1 MMTKSASTPSPATLE
16 CFPAIE
22 AVGGSS
28 VLGLHVRSV
37 LMITVSA
44 RAKAFSLMFVLA
56 SLALPAIAAANLIT
70 NGSFE
75 QGAPYS
81 QTTTVP
87 GWTRF
92 GDAGFGP
99 SSMWGLTPPDGSTSN
114 AYVGGGF
121 FTSTVLSAPF
131 SLTSGQEYTFSFD
144 TAGLAAYD
152 TGSGWASTSWQPSE
166 MGVYYFLYF
175 PGLAVGGGNLTI
187 AEGAAFSP
195 GVNNWTTTTR
205 TVTAPVSGNAVVEV
219 YSRNSAG
226 GGMYAYNAVDN
237 FSVVATVPEPGA
249 LALAG
254 IGIAAAAWIRCRVHS
269 HKKPGAEATG

>member
-1 MMTKSASTPSPATLE
+1 MNKSFSILSGASPV
-16 CFPAIE
+16 AIRRMW
-22 AVGGSS
+22 S
-28 VLGLHVRSV
+28 LP
-37 LMITVSA
+37 MITVSA
-44 RAKAFSLMFVLA
+44 RASALFALLVLA
-56 SLALPAIAAANLIT
+56 DLALPASAEANLIT

-87 GWTRF
+87 GWTSA

-121 FTSTVLSAPF
+121 FTSRVLSAPF

-152 TGSGWASTSWQPSE
+152 TNGSFWVPTSWQPSQ
-166 MGVYYFLYF
+166 MGVYYYLYF

-254 IGIAAAAWIRCRVHS
+254 IGIAAAAWASRRRS